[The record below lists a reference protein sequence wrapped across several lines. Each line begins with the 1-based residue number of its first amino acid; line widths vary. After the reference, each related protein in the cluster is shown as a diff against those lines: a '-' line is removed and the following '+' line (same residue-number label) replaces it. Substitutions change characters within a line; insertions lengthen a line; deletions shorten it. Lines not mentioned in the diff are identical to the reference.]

1 MSVTQDKARKTWT
14 AKASYINDLGERK
27 YKTKRGFKTK
37 REAKDWESEFLKK
50 IKGSSDMTFAS
61 LVDVYMED
69 CSHRLRLTTLAG
81 KKFLID
87 SKIIPFLVHK
97 SIQEI
102 DPKDIRKW
110 QNWLLSQ
117 KTKVGKPLSQTYI
130 KTINNQLSA
139 IFNFAVK
146 FYGLKTNPIR
156 MTGSIGRKTA
166 DSMQFWT
173 REEFDTFI
181 EVIDD
186 KPDTRVAFSL
196 LFYSGMRVGEL
207 LALTLSD
214 FDQEA
219 NTVSITK
226 SFTRLSGHDI
236 ISEPKTPKS
245 KRVITLP
252 GQIVEMVV
260 EYASKLPYYED
271 SQRLF
276 MRTKHFFTHEM
287 DRGCRKSGVK
297 RIRVHDLRHSHAS
310 LLIELGVSPLAISER
325 LGHEDIQTTL
335 NTYSH
340 LYPDA
345 HNEVA
350 RKLEGVI
357 EGPQENKK
365 PSP

>member
-1 MSVTQDKARKTWT
+1 MSVRQDKARKTWM
-14 AKASYINDLGERK
+14 AKVSYMDDLGVRR

-50 IKGSSDMTFAS
+50 IKGSSDMTFDS
-61 LVDVYMED
+61 LVEVYMED

-87 SKIIPFLVHK
+87 SKIIPFLGHR

-102 DPKDIRKW
+102 APKDIRKW

-117 KTKVGKPLSQTYI
+117 KNKNDKPLSQTYI

-181 EVIDD
+181 ESIDD
-186 KPDTRVAFSL
+186 KPDTRAAFSL

-207 LALTLSD
+207 LALTMSD
-214 FDQEA
+214 FDIEA

-226 SFTRLSGHDI
+226 SFSRLSGQDI

-260 EYASKLPYYED
+260 EYASKLPYYENN
-271 SQRLF
+271 QRLF
-276 MRTKHFFTHEM
+276 VRTKHFFTHEM

-340 LYPDA
+340 LYPDV

-357 EGPQENKK
+357 EGSQENKK